1 MCEYN
6 LSIENS
12 KNQLQESSSNENF
25 PVGHP
30 SWDCSPANSLNFG
43 VLMEL
48 EASELP
54 KGPVL
59 GRDENIHIRLA
70 GSSPLS
76 DVGSYNPP
84 LLGARCPRRHTPIM
98 RLLSCELA

>member
-12 KNQLQESSSNENF
+12 KNQLQESSSSICNF

-30 SWDCSPANSLNFG
+30 SWDCSRANSLNFE
-43 VLMEL
+43 VPMEL
-48 EASELP
+48 EANELP
-54 KGPVL
+54 KGLVL

-70 GSSPLS
+70 GSSLLS

-84 LLGARCPRRHTPIM
+84 LLGARCPRRHTAIM
-98 RLLSCELA
+98 RLLSC